1 MFLLL
6 GTVRFRLFWGSENTD
21 SVLPDPPIV
30 QRIPKKKKKNL
41 GLYVKSLEF

>member
-30 QRIPKKKKKNL
+30 QRIQKKNL

>member
-30 QRIPKKKKKNL
+30 QRIQKKKYL